1 MEALAVS
8 GLLGT
13 IGYLVSREN
22 NNKEEHLETVI
33 NKGEKPSVNNTYS
46 SDNFNAS
53 IENVVEKNNKIYN
66 KSLKS
71 KSNLIPLNKKHIET
85 DKNVYSRLADV
96 EMSKDQFKHE
106 NMVPYF
112 GSKITQNTDMNNR
125 ITQDKLE
132 NFTGTD
138 RFYKKKQEVENF
150 ADIKNNIGNVFGSQ
164 NNTTFEQTR
173 YVNERF
179 VNNYLPFKQERVG
192 PGLDAG
198 YTAEPSGGLQ
208 QENKRK
214 FELPKN
220 VDELRTQCDPKIT
233 YEGRTV
239 DGQKGSLRGK
249 IGDVCKNK
257 VETSHEQTFDMY
269 LKGGNPANLK
279 ESQRPCVDLKT
290 TNRSSTGV
298 KTHNTNITSIVKSL
312 TAPLFDTAK
321 LSKKEYTIMNG
332 RPLGNLQSINPDK
345 MTVYD
350 PNDIAR
356 TTIKESTI
364 HNKRIGITT
373 GMSKT
378 IMYNPD
384 EVARVT
390 LRQSTENKTRKGNV
404 GYQGADAYKFI
415 KVVPKDTDRQFTSD
429 IQYYGVG
436 DSKDDKEMSRENMEN
451 ADINETRDILL
462 KNRKPTKTSV
472 KLFNEIDNTNITHKN
487 LDKDSI
493 AERSTHNYG
502 KIINTISTTNNIN
515 LTKDKFIYKN
525 LDRINPEI
533 LSARNTNPY
542 AKPLNVF

>member
-1 MEALAVS
+1 
-8 GLLGT
+8 
-13 IGYLVSREN
+13 
-22 NNKEEHLETVI
+22 
-33 NKGEKPSVNNTYS
+33 
-46 SDNFNAS
+46 
-53 IENVVEKNNKIYN
+53 KNNKIYN

-269 LKGGNPANLK
+269 LKGGNPAN
-279 ESQRPCVDLKT
+279 
-290 TNRSSTGV
+290 
-298 KTHNTNITSIVKSL
+298 
-312 TAPLFDTAK
+312 
-321 LSKKEYTIMNG
+321 
-332 RPLGNLQSINPDK
+332 
-345 MTVYD
+345 
-350 PNDIAR
+350 
-356 TTIKESTI
+356 
-364 HNKRIGITT
+364 
-373 GMSKT
+373 
-378 IMYNPD
+378 
-384 EVARVT
+384 
-390 LRQSTENKTRKGNV
+390 
-404 GYQGADAYKFI
+404 
-415 KVVPKDTDRQFTSD
+415 
-429 IQYYGVG
+429 
-436 DSKDDKEMSRENMEN
+436 
-451 ADINETRDILL
+451 
-462 KNRKPTKTSV
+462 
-472 KLFNEIDNTNITHKN
+472 
-487 LDKDSI
+487 
-493 AERSTHNYG
+493 
-502 KIINTISTTNNIN
+502 
-515 LTKDKFIYKN
+515 
-525 LDRINPEI
+525 
-533 LSARNTNPY
+533 
-542 AKPLNVF
+542 